1 MPLLS
6 PPHCPPLLVA
16 GQEGHSE
23 LEGQL
28 VLVLPGLRPAVRA
41 PDWQEAGVL
50 VPLGQGAAGL
60 RLQLVRAGPAPFL
73 CLQVAPFQ
81 SDACKGLATNK
92 STYYSIRLDRGF
104 SEQLLGGLSRFK
116 LMYRINIH
124 TISPCTCVAMSMLAV
139 FRLSVISTLC
149 RRVREFRHFD

>member
-1 MPLLS
+1 MPLLL
-6 PPHCPPLLVA
+6 PQLPAA

-92 STYYSIRLDRGF
+92 SAYSSIRLDRGF
-104 SEQLLGGLSRFK
+104 SEQLLGGLSHFK
-116 LMYRINIH
+116 LIYRINIH
-124 TISPCTCVAMSMLAV
+124 TISP
-139 FRLSVISTLC
+139 
-149 RRVREFRHFD
+149 